1 MLMSMG
7 YVARIGCALALLAVA
22 ACASPPPKPVPAKL
36 AIQAAAD
43 INPDSGA
50 RASPVVVRFFQL
62 KTDAEFAGA
71 QFFPLYDNEKAVL
84 GAGLIS
90 RDEYT
95 LTPGQRQQLEV
106 PVSPDTRFF
115 GVMAAF
121 RDPDAQ
127 WRVVVPAS
135 AKSIKNGFNGTRLT
149 IQLTKTA
156 VALTVND

>member
-1 MLMSMG
+1 MSMG
-7 YVARIGCALALLAVA
+7 YVARMGCVLAMIAVA
-22 ACASPPPKPVPAKL
+22 ACAAPPPKPVPTKL
-36 AIQAAAD
+36 AMQAAAD
-43 INPDSGA
+43 LNPDSGG
-50 RASPVVVRFFQL
+50 RPSPVVVRIFQL

-84 GAGLIS
+84 SAALIA

-95 LTPGQRQQLEV
+95 LTPGQKQQLEI

-115 GVMAAF
+115 AVLAAY

-127 WRVVVPAS
+127 WRVVTPAS
-135 AKSIKNGFNGTRLT
+135 AKSIKKGFNGTRLT
-149 IQLTKTA
+149 IQLSKTA

>member
-1 MLMSMG
+1 MWMG
-7 YVARIGCALALLAVA
+7 YVARMGCAVALIAVA
-22 ACASPPPKPVPAKL
+22 ACASKPPKPVPAKL
-36 AIQAAAD
+36 SIQAAAD
-43 INPDSGA
+43 VNPDSGG
-50 RASPVVVRFFQL
+50 RASPVVVRFYRL
-62 KTDAEFAGA
+62 RTDAEFAGA

-84 GAGLIS
+84 SGALIA

-95 LTPGQRQQLEV
+95 LSPGQQQQFDI

-127 WRVVVPAS
+127 WRVVMPAS
-135 AKSIKNGFNGTRLT
+135 ANGIKKGFNGTRLT

-156 VALTVND
+156 VALTVKD

>member
-1 MLMSMG
+1 MWMG
-7 YVARIGCALALLAVA
+7 YIARMGCAVALITVA

-43 INPDSGA
+43 VNPDSGG
-50 RASPVVVRFFQL
+50 RASPVVVRFYQL
-62 KTDAEFAGA
+62 RTDAEFAGA

-84 GAGLIS
+84 SAGLIS

-95 LTPGQRQQLEV
+95 LSPGQKQQLDV

-127 WRVVVPAS
+127 WRVVMPAS
-135 AKSIKNGFNGTRLT
+135 AKSIKKGFNGTRLT

>member
-1 MLMSMG
+1 M
-7 YVARIGCALALLAVA
+7 A
-22 ACASPPPKPVPAKL
+22 ACASPPPKPVPVKL

-43 INPDSGA
+43 VNPDSGG

-62 KTDAEFAGA
+62 RTDAEFAGA
-71 QFFPLYDNEKAVL
+71 KFFPLYDNEKAVL
-84 GAGLIS
+84 SAGLIA

-95 LTPGQRQQLEV
+95 LAPGQRQQLEI

-115 GVMAAF
+115 GVLAAY
-121 RDPDAQ
+121 RDLDAQ
-127 WRVVVPAS
+127 WRVVMPAS

-156 VALTVND
+156 VALTANE